1 MQLDMQLMRYIN
13 LLDKVSRV
21 KTTRCFVY
29 NNTVF
34 FAVPRQFVSQAL
46 GRNAENLRIMQ
57 DQMNRRIKIIS
68 ELKGKEDA
76 RRYIED
82 IISPAQFKDLKIENN
97 ELIITAGN
105 MQNKANLLGRGKTRL
120 DELQEIVKDD
130 LGLQLKV
137 I

>member
-21 KTTRCFVY
+21 KTTRCFIY
-29 NNTVF
+29 NNTIF
-34 FAVPRQFVSQAL
+34 FVVPRQFVSQAI

-57 DQMNRRIKIIS
+57 DQMNRRIKIVA
-68 ELKGKEDA
+68 ELKGKEDIK
-76 RRYIED
+76 RYIED
-82 IISPAQFKDLKIENN
+82 VISPAQFKDLKIENN

-120 DELQEIVKDD
+120 EELQEIVKDD

>member
-1 MQLDMQLMRYIN
+1 MRYIN

-21 KTTRCFVY
+21 KTTRCFIY
-29 NNTVF
+29 NNTIF
-34 FAVPRQFVSQAL
+34 FVVPRQFVSQAI

-57 DQMNRRIKIIS
+57 DQMNRRIKIVA
-68 ELKGKEDA
+68 ELKGKEDIK
-76 RRYIED
+76 RYIED
-82 IISPAQFKDLKIENN
+82 VISPAQFKDLKIENN

-120 DELQEIVKDD
+120 EELQEIVKDD